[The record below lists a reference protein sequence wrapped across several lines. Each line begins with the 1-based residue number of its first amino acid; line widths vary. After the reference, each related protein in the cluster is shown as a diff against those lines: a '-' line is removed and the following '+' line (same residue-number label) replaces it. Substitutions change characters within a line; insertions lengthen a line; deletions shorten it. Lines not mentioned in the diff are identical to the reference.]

1 MKISFDRITSS
12 GNYIPEID
20 GLRFISLVSIVFFH
34 LNGFLESKDINQSAG
49 SSNCLTLFEHIV
61 SHGRIGVPLF
71 FVISGLT
78 LGLPFAKRYLAGGNS
93 VSLKKYFL
101 RRLTRLEPPYLLVMT
116 TLFIGAVFIYRN
128 ISLKEG
134 LESYLPSVIYSHSF
148 FYPTML
154 SKLNGVTWTL
164 EIEVQ
169 FYILAPLLAY
179 IFSIKSTSIRRLSMI
194 FLTVLFIAFN
204 RFNVN
209 PFITRSLV
217 DYFEFFLVG
226 FLLADLYASNS
237 TLITKTRYDYLIGL
251 FFFLIIW
258 LFESID
264 FDSDA
269 QKFIWELIQLTSIFF
284 LYYYIIFHK
293 VFKVLTFKLITNI
306 GGMCYSVYL
315 LHYPI
320 LQTVGNP
327 LVKHSFS
334 NYFYLNVSIYSFI
347 LLSIIMLLSSIFFLL
362 VEKPCMEVKL

>member
-34 LNGFLESKDINQSAG
+34 LNGFLETKGIDQSG
-49 SSNCLTLFEHIV
+49 SSSNSLTLFEHIV

-78 LGLPFAKRYLAGGNS
+78 LGLPFAKLHLVGGKS

-101 RRLTRLEPPYLLVMT
+101 RRLTRLEPPYILVMT
-116 TLFIGAVFIYRN
+116 ALFLGALFIYKN
-128 ISLKEG
+128 MSLKAG
-134 LESYLPSVIYSHSF
+134 LESYLPSVIYSHNF

-169 FYILAPLLAY
+169 FYILAPIIAY
-179 IFSIKSTSIRRLSMI
+179 IFSIKSARIRRVSMI
-194 FLTVLFIAFN
+194 TLTVFFIAFN
-204 RFNVN
+204 RFAIN

-217 DYFEFFLVG
+217 DYFEFFIVG
-226 FLLADLYASNS
+226 FLLADLYATNS
-237 TLITKTRYDYLIGL
+237 TLLPKTRYDYLFGLL
-251 FFFLIIW
+251 FFVIIW

-264 FDSDA
+264 FNSNAD
-269 QKFIWELIQLTSIFF
+269 KFIWELIQLSSIFF

-293 VFKVLTFKLITNI
+293 VFKILSFKVITNI

-347 LLSIIMLLSSIFFLL
+347 LLSIIMLVSSIFFLL
-362 VEKPCMEVKL
+362 VEKPCMEIKL